1 MVELEDEKEQIR
13 ASLRGDHEA
22 FAALIRRY
30 QKMIHALTYRMTGS
44 IADADDLAQETFVH
58 AYRHLGQFRSEAK
71 FSSWLY
77 RIAVN
82 HCINWQKRSQR
93 LQRLHEKWAEEDRS
107 SYSED
112 LGLSKVVNEALQ
124 KLHPKQR
131 AAIVLTTY
139 DGLGHAEAAKIL
151 GCSETTVSW
160 RVFTARQKLKKFLRN
175 YRKEASA

>member
-1 MVELEDEKEQIR
+1 MVELDDEKEQIR

-22 FAALIRRY
+22 FEALVRRY
-30 QKMIHALTYRMTGS
+30 QKMIHALTFHMTGS
-44 IADADDLAQETFVH
+44 LADADDLAQETFVH
-58 AYRHLGQFRSEAK
+58 AYRHLTQFRSEAK

-93 LQRLHEKWAEEDRS
+93 IQRLHEKWAEEDNS
-107 SYSED
+107 SSPED
-112 LGLSKVVNEALQ
+112 HGLSKLVNEALL

-160 RVFTARQKLKKFLRN
+160 RIFTARQKLKKFLRN
-175 YRKEASA
+175 ARKEAAA